1 MARTLS
7 LNSKILAGI
16 GSCCCCMAVT
26 GGVIALVVVLTA
38 APAVICSV
46 NEPSY
51 AAVLVKDGPGGDK
64 FTLDNMT
71 VLPPPS
77 LYSSLRAEMNDTWTH
92 NTSGYTY
99 GLAGVH
105 EAPMILYNGT
115 KIAGNWE
122 SVPSLVR
129 GVFWMR
135 GNGVPEILA
144 TLQYAEWFGDEKI
157 LLLPNA
163 PFSWSWYGGA
173 EPPTGAD
180 DFAHV
185 YNFIEARSLA
195 EAQGEGNITVAVSFK
210 PCPEDAFCVAGS
222 DNLTFGDVQ
231 SHSDGILTSPS
242 VMTSFVTWTMEE
254 MAGVENGS
262 LWYRRVS
269 LYCSTVGFGSYELT
283 KIIDEDGQ
291 RIEPYYSE
299 YVQYMEGAPHIIWTG
314 FGEGNHLV

>member
-1 MARTLS
+1 MARSLS
-7 LNSKILAGI
+7 QNGKIMAAI
-16 GSCCCCMAVT
+16 GSGCCCVAVT
-26 GGVIALVVVLTA
+26 GGVIALIVVLTA
-38 APAVICSV
+38 APAVVCSV
-46 NEPSY
+46 TEPSY

-77 LYSSLRAEMNDTWTH
+77 LYSSLRAELNDTWTH

-99 GLAGVH
+99 GMAGVH

-122 SVPSLVR
+122 NIPSLVK

-144 TLQYAEWFGDEKI
+144 TLQYGEWFGEEKI
-157 LLLPNA
+157 LLFPNT
-163 PFSWSWYGGA
+163 PFSWSWYGGEEA
-173 EPPTGAD
+173 PSGAD
-180 DFAHV
+180 DFNHV
-185 YNFIEARSLA
+185 YDFIHARTLA

-210 PCPEDAFCVAGS
+210 PCPEGAYCVAGS
-222 DNLTFGDVQ
+222 DNLTFADVQ
-231 SHSDGILTSPS
+231 SHSDGILTKPS

-254 MAGVENGS
+254 MDGVEPGS

-269 LYCSTVGFGSYELT
+269 LYCSMVGFGSYELT
-283 KIIDEDGQ
+283 KIIDENGQ
-291 RIEPYYSE
+291 RIEPYYSD
-299 YVQYMEGAPHIIWTG
+299 YVQYMEGAPHIIWSG
-314 FGEGNHLV
+314 FGEGHELV